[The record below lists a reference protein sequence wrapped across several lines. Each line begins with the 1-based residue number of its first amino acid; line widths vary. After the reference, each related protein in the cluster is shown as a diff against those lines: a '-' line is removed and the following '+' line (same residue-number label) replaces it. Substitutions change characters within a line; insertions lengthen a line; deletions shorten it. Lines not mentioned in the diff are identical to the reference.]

1 MSAEMTEGRL
11 RWVIAG
17 FAFFVGVAYF
27 VWLSAVYIKFM
38 ETNRAIREMASEFYS
53 GPVPC
58 PPETVDST
66 VVDPEPEAPITPEDE
81 SG

>member
-1 MSAEMTEGRL
+1 MEMTEGRL

-38 ETNRAIREMASEFYS
+38 ETNRTVRAMAEEYYS
-53 GPVPC
+53 RTPATQA
-58 PPETVDST
+58 ETVEST
-66 VVDPEPEAPITPEDE
+66 IVPDTSETD
-81 SG
+81 

>member
-1 MSAEMTEGRL
+1 MDMTEGKL

-38 ETNRAIREMASEFYS
+38 DTNRRITEMADAYYART
-53 GPVPC
+53 PDWVPAFT
-58 PPETVDST
+58 ETV
-66 VVDPEPEAPITPEDE
+66 PEDRTSSDADSE
-81 SG
+81 AD